1 MRGIHRSQ
9 VTGEFPAQQ
18 SVTWSFD
25 VFFDLRL
32 NKQLTKQSWS
42 WYLRRHRAHYDVT
55 VTVLITFS
63 SAGRDHPAETISFY
77 SMATLCL
84 LGPGHSSRRSTA
96 SRNIPASSA
105 TRLCIRQLKITYA
118 SVYLHIH
125 DIHKS
130 TQYNFEIHE
139 IGSPLTTSCTLG
151 LTCRLYM
158 FNDMKLIMTWSIFRI
173 NTLMSKFWHFFPDLL
188 GHCGDARSSP
198 VMPMSSSHHKYLYLI
213 KSSQILSL
221 FHLSISVHLSSYI
234 RGVAGRRQR
243 GPGLNF
249 KMSKM
254 WKLPRRK

>member
-1 MRGIHRSQ
+1 MRGIHGSQ

-173 NTLMSKFWHFFPDLL
+173 NTLMSKFWHFIPRFTGSL
-188 GHCGDARSSP
+188 RRRQ
-198 VMPMSSSHHKYLYLI
+198 VITSHANVI
-213 KSSQILSL
+213 KSSQISLSHKVITNTV
-221 FHLSISVHLSSYI
+221 FISSVYLGPFVELYQ
-234 RGVAGRRQR
+234 GR
-243 GPGLNF
+243 
-249 KMSKM
+249 S
-254 WKLPRRK
+254 